1 MTASVCIF
9 NFYQSHSHH
18 PNYPHSHNHAYSLLY
33 LIHHPLQF
41 ILPRNHPNLILPN
54 MRFTKA
60 AAAALVALPTTLAQ
74 TYTDCNPMEKTCPK
88 DVGLNSANFVSNFA
102 SDPNAEDSW
111 SKAAYTTITYDNQGA
126 QFRIASQG
134 QAPTIA
140 TNFYFFFGRV
150 DVTMKSASGQ
160 GIVSSIVL
168 ESDDLDEI
176 DWEFLG
182 GVDNAVQTNFFG
194 KGDTS
199 AYDRMIQYGVDS
211 AQEVYHTYS
220 LDWTAE
226 RIQWIIDGTVVRE
239 LKYTDSVA
247 LNGKVSILP
256 TQLISQPTNNQQTY
270 PQTPMK
276 LKLGNWAGGAD
287 GQPEGTVTWAGG
299 KTDFSKAPFDM
310 YVQDVSITN
319 YNPAASYEYSDKSG
333 SWQSIKINKDDGSSS
348 NGSSSS
354 ASPSSGSST
363 IATTSTSASSAP
375 TSTTG
380 ANNSTSTEKS
390 EEASSSSTST
400 TTEAYTS
407 LASVE
412 PLDQHTEAAV
422 SVTQTGSMYST
433 NTASA
438 SALNSAI
445 SAATSTLSTSVSDSK
460 PTGNSG
466 GNSNWTGTSSAG
478 AAEQTTNAGVK
489 LGAAGSVVGLA
500 LGVMLL

>member
-1 MTASVCIF
+1 
-9 NFYQSHSHH
+9 
-18 PNYPHSHNHAYSLLY
+18 
-33 LIHHPLQF
+33 
-41 ILPRNHPNLILPN
+41 

-74 TYTDCNPMEKTCPK
+74 TFTDCNPMEKTCPK
-88 DVGLNSANFVSNFA
+88 DVGLNSANFVSKFA

-126 QFRIASQG
+126 QFRIASKG
-134 QAPTIA
+134 QAPTMD

-150 DVTMKSASGQ
+150 DVTMKPAPGQ
-160 GIVSSIVL
+160 GIISSIVL

-247 LNGKVSILP
+247 LNGK
-256 TQLISQPTNNQQTY
+256 TY

-333 SWQSIKINKDDGSSS
+333 SWQSIKINKGDGSSS
-348 NGSSSS
+348 NASSSS
-354 ASPSSGSST
+354 SSPSSGSST

-375 TSTTG
+375 STAG
-380 ANNSTSTEKS
+380 ANNSTSTEEPEK
-390 EEASSSSTST
+390 EASSSSSILASSSTST
-400 TTEAYTS
+400 TEAYTS
-407 LASVE
+407 TASVE

-438 SALNSAI
+438 FALNSAI
-445 SAATSTLSTSVSDSK
+445 SAATSTLSTSVSESK

-466 GNSNWTGTSSAG
+466 GNSSWTGTSSAG

>member
-1 MTASVCIF
+1 
-9 NFYQSHSHH
+9 
-18 PNYPHSHNHAYSLLY
+18 
-33 LIHHPLQF
+33 
-41 ILPRNHPNLILPN
+41 
-54 MRFTKA
+54 
-60 AAAALVALPTTLAQ
+60 
-74 TYTDCNPMEKTCPK
+74 
-88 DVGLNSANFVSNFA
+88 
-102 SDPNAEDSW
+102 
-111 SKAAYTTITYDNQGA
+111 
-126 QFRIASQG
+126 
-134 QAPTIA
+134 
-140 TNFYFFFGRV
+140 
-150 DVTMKSASGQ
+150 
-160 GIVSSIVL
+160 
-168 ESDDLDEI
+168 
-176 DWEFLG
+176 
-182 GVDNAVQTNFFG
+182 
-194 KGDTS
+194 
-199 AYDRMIQYGVDS
+199 
-211 AQEVYHTYS
+211 
-220 LDWTAE
+220 
-226 RIQWIIDGTVVRE
+226 
-239 LKYTDSVA
+239 
-247 LNGKVSILP
+247 
-256 TQLISQPTNNQQTY
+256 
-270 PQTPMK
+270 MK

-380 ANNSTSTEKS
+380 ANNSTSTGEPEK
-390 EEASSSSTST
+390 EPSSSSIVASS

-407 LASVE
+407 AASVE
-412 PLDQHTEAAV
+412 PIDQHTEAAV

-460 PTGNSG
+460 QTGNSG

>member
-1 MTASVCIF
+1 
-9 NFYQSHSHH
+9 
-18 PNYPHSHNHAYSLLY
+18 
-33 LIHHPLQF
+33 
-41 ILPRNHPNLILPN
+41 

-74 TYTDCNPMEKTCPK
+74 TFTDCNPMEKTCPK

-460 PTGNSG
+460 QTGNSG